1 MEQPNREGHSPGRAS
16 QGQECR
22 WTSADP
28 ECNLKDLERDPGRIL
43 QGPDS
48 GSQKLPPSP
57 DPKTPPLPLSVTPPM
72 PSDLGQPRKLP
83 LTGSDKK
90 YPLMKQR
97 GFYSDILSPGSLDK
111 LGVSVAA
118 VPLPSLNLPCGFHL
132 PFLPFIHPSRRL
144 SV

>member
-1 MEQPNREGHSPGRAS
+1 MQQPNREGHSPGRAS
-16 QGQECR
+16 QGRECR
-22 WTSADP
+22 WTSAGP
-28 ECNLKDLERDPGRIL
+28 ECNLKDLERDLGRIP

-57 DPKTPPLPLSVTPPM
+57 DPKTPPLPLPVTPPM

-83 LTGSDKK
+83 LTGTDKK

-118 VPLPSLNLPCGFHL
+118 VSYGA
-132 PFLPFIHPSRRL
+132 
-144 SV
+144 